1 MKTEKPKMAKESGE
15 IRNTFLAFFEERG
28 HAVVRSSPLVPVGDP
43 TLLFTNAGMNQFKDV
58 FLGTEKRSF
67 KRATSSQK
75 CLRVSGKHNDFE
87 QVGKTARHHTFFEML
102 GNFSFGDYFKK
113 EAIAFGWELITRY
126 YSIPEEKLWVT
137 VFEDDNEAFTIWE
150 EDVGVDRS
158 RIARLGEKDNFWM
171 MGETGPCGPC
181 SEIHFDQG
189 AKIGCGR
196 KECGVECDCDRFVEL
211 WNLVFIQY
219 NRDRAG
225 KLEPLPAPSIDTGMG
240 MERLTAVLQGVQSN
254 YGTDLFRPIIA
265 EIQTMTGVSLGSEH
279 DVSIRVIADHVRA
292 IAFLVADG
300 VSPSNS
306 KRGYVL
312 RRILRRAIRHGGFL
326 GLNEPFL
333 HHLTP
338 IVIKIMGNS
347 YPELH
352 EAKNYIIDICKIEEE
367 RYAKTLA
374 SAVSLLEELIM
385 HADTRLKVIDGREVF
400 KLYDTYGLPLDLARD
415 IAAEK
420 GYTID
425 ETIFEKEMEKQREVS
440 GKGTK
445 SYEGKK
451 AKKIYETIGRSCK
464 TEFLG
469 YDELKVYECKVLEII
484 AGDEAEKVLASGQEG
499 EIVLDRTPFYA
510 ESGGQIGDT
519 GYIISQTARCFVS
532 DTLTPLPGCIVHK
545 VRVEEGEIKKGDFV
559 VAEIDR
565 ERRYRIMRNHTATHL
580 LHYALRDSIGLHIK
594 QSGSLVEPERFRFD
608 FSHYTALSPEIISE
622 IECTVNRA
630 IIEDIPI
637 EVETSSYREAL
648 EKGVIAFFGEKYG
661 EKVRTIRIGEIS
673 AELCGGTHCGRTGQ
687 IGLFK
692 VLSERSAAAGI
703 RRIEGVTGERA
714 FELLRS
720 DHEKLEK
727 MKNLL
732 NIVSE
737 DPVEALKA
745 RLSEMKS
752 LRSEIDR
759 LRLKGLS
766 GDASTGGF
774 EREVMVK
781 GNRIVVKRVDG
792 LKKNEMRVLAD
803 NLKVKLGSGIIILG
817 NAEGEKISLLVAVTD
832 ELSARYDASFIAN
845 AMAKMIG
852 GKGGGRADLA
862 EAGGKGSAQLDEV
875 LQKGVTIIEK
885 MV

>member
-1 MKTEKPKMAKESGE
+1 MKTEKLKRPRKSDE
-15 IRNTFLAFFEERG
+15 IRDTFLAFFEEKG
-28 HAVVRSSPLVPVGDP
+28 HAIVRSSPLVPVNDP
-43 TLLFTNAGMNQFKDV
+43 TILFTNAGMNQFKDV
-58 FLGTEKRSF
+58 FLGIEKRSF

-87 QVGKTARHHTFFEML
+87 QVGKTAWHHTFFEML

-113 EAIAFGWELITRY
+113 EAIAFGWELITQY
-126 YSIPEEKLWVT
+126 YSIPEERLWVT
-137 VFEDDNEAFTIWE
+137 VFKDDDEAFTIWE
-150 EDVGVDRS
+150 KGIGIDRS

-189 AKIGCGR
+189 EGTGCGR
-196 KECGVECDCDRFVEL
+196 KECGVECDCGRFVEL

-219 NRDRAG
+219 NRDKEG
-225 KLEPLPAPSIDTGMG
+225 KLTLLPAPSIDTGMG
-240 MERLTAVLQGVQSN
+240 MERLTAVLQGVKSN
-254 YGTDLFRPIIA
+254 YDTDLFRPIVD
-265 EIQTMTGVSLGSEH
+265 EIQKMTGISLGSEK

-300 VSPSNS
+300 ISPSNS

-326 GLNEPFL
+326 GLTKPFL

-338 IVIKIMGNS
+338 IVIQIMGNS

-352 EAKNYIIDICKIEEE
+352 EAKNYIIDICQVEEE

-374 SAVSLLEELIM
+374 SAVSLLEELIT
-385 HADTRLKVIDGREVF
+385 HADAKRKVIEGKEVF

-415 IAAEK
+415 IASEK

-425 ETIFEKEMEKQREVS
+425 EAIFAREMEKQREVS

-451 AKKIYETIGRSCK
+451 AKKIYETIERSCK

-469 YDELKVYECKVLEII
+469 YEEQKVYDCKILEII
-484 AGDEAEKVLASGQEG
+484 AGNETAEVLTSGEEG
-499 EIVLDRTPFYA
+499 EIILDRTPFYA
-510 ESGGQIGDT
+510 ESGGQVGDT
-519 GYIISQTARCFVS
+519 GYIISQAARCLVS

-545 VRVEEGEIKKGDFV
+545 VRVEEGDIKKGDSV
-559 VAEIDR
+559 AAEIDR
-565 ERRYRIMRNHTATHL
+565 ERRQRIMRNHTATHL

-622 IECTVNRA
+622 IERTVNRA
-630 IIEDIPI
+630 IIEDIPV

-661 EKVRTIRIGEIS
+661 ENVRSIRIGEIS
-673 AELCGGTHCGRTGQ
+673 AELCGGTHCDRTGQ

-692 VLSERSAAAGI
+692 IISERSTAAGI
-703 RRIEGVTGERA
+703 RRIEGVTGDKA
-714 FELLRS
+714 FEMLRS

-737 DPVEALKA
+737 DPVEALEA
-745 RLSEMKS
+745 RLSVMKS

-766 GDASTGGF
+766 GDAGKSEL
-774 EREVMVK
+774 EREVTVK
-781 GNRIVVKRVDG
+781 GNRVIVKRVDG
-792 LKKNEMRVLAD
+792 LKKNEMRILAD

-817 NAEGEKISLLVAVTD
+817 NAEGEKVSLLVAVTD
-832 ELSARYDASFIAN
+832 DLSKRYNASFIAN
-845 AMAKMIG
+845 AMAKILS

-875 LQKGVTIIEK
+875 LQKGITLLEE
-885 MV
+885 MA